1 MAGARITLTLDDA
14 ALVRQLGDL
23 IGALTNPEP
32 ALRSIGEELQRT
44 TQERFDQGQKQAPDG
59 TPWARNSPVTIAR
72 KGRDNPLYQ
81 RGNLQNTIRY
91 QLRGATGVEVGTNL
105 VYGAAQQFGMV
116 KGYAGRTRRGAP
128 IPWGN
133 IPARPYLGLSAD
145 DETEVVR
152 ILRDYLERQTG

>member
-1 MAGARITLTLDDA
+1 MAGTSISITLDDA

-23 IGALTNPEP
+23 IGALTHPEP

-44 TQERFDQGQKQAPDG
+44 TQDRFDPGQKKSPDG

-91 QLRGATGVEVGTNL
+91 QLLGATGVEVGTNL
-105 VYGAAQQFGMV
+105 VYGAAHQFGMV

>member
-1 MAGARITLTLDDA
+1 MAGTSISITLDDA
-14 ALVRQLGDL
+14 ALVRQLGQL
-23 IGALTNPEP
+23 IGALTHPEP

-44 TQERFDQGQKQAPDG
+44 TQDRFDPGQKKSPDG

-72 KGRDNPLYQ
+72 KGRDNPLYE
-81 RGNLQNTIRY
+81 RGILQGSIRY
-91 QLRGATGVEVGTNL
+91 QLSGARGVEVGTNL
-105 VYGAAQQFGMV
+105 VYGAAHQFGMV

>member
-32 ALRSIGEELQRT
+32 ALRSIGEELQRA
-44 TQERFDQGQKQAPDG
+44 TQERFDPGQKRAPDG

-72 KGRDNPLYQ
+72 KGRDNPLSQGGY
-81 RGNLQNTIRY
+81 LQGTIRH
-91 QLRGATGVEVGTNL
+91 QLVGRAGVEVGTNL
-105 VYGAAQQFGMV
+105 IYGAVQQFGAQ
-116 KGYAGRTRRGAP
+116 KGAFGRTRRGAP

>member
-23 IGALTNPEP
+23 IGALTHPEP

-105 VYGAAQQFGMV
+105 IYGAPHQFGMV

>member
-32 ALRSIGEELQRT
+32 ALRSIGEELQRA
-44 TQERFDQGQKQAPDG
+44 TQERFDPGQKRAPDG

-72 KGRDNPLYQ
+72 KGRDNPLYE

-91 QLRGATGVEVGTNL
+91 QVLGTRGVEVGTNL
-105 VYGAAQQFGMV
+105 VYGAAHQFGMV

>member
-1 MAGARITLTLDDA
+1 MAGTHITITLDDEN
-14 ALVRQLGDL
+14 LRRQLGDL
-23 IGALTNPEP
+23 IGALTNPGH

-44 TQERFDQGQKQAPDG
+44 TQDRFDPGQKKAPDG

-72 KGRDNPLYQ
+72 KGRDNPLYE
-81 RGNLQNTIRY
+81 RGILQGSIRY
-91 QLRGATGVEVGTNL
+91 QLSGARGVEVGTNL
-105 VYGAAQQFGMV
+105 VYGAAHQFGMV

>member
-1 MAGARITLTLDDA
+1 MAGTHITITLDDEN
-14 ALVRQLGDL
+14 LRRQLGDL
-23 IGALTNPEP
+23 IGALTNPGS

-44 TQERFDQGQKQAPDG
+44 TQDRFDPGQKKAPDG

-72 KGRDNPLYQ
+72 KGRDNPLYE
-81 RGNLQNTIRY
+81 RGILQGGIRY
-91 QLRGATGVEVGTNL
+91 QLSGARGVEVGTNL

-133 IPARPYLGLSAD
+133 VPARPYLGASEEDWARII
-145 DETEVVR
+145 E
-152 ILRDYLERQTG
+152 ILRDYLARQAE

>member
-1 MAGARITLTLDDA
+1 MAGTSISITLDDA
-14 ALVRQLGDL
+14 ALVRQLGQL
-23 IGALTNPEP
+23 IGALTHPEP
-32 ALRSIGEELQRT
+32 ALRAIGEELQRT
-44 TQERFDQGQKQAPDG
+44 TQDRFDPGQKKSPDG

>member
-1 MAGARITLTLDDA
+1 MAGTHITITLDDEN
-14 ALVRQLGDL
+14 LRRQLGDL
-23 IGALTNPEP
+23 IGALTHPEP

-44 TQERFDQGQKQAPDG
+44 TQDRFDPGQKKSPDG

-105 VYGAAQQFGMV
+105 VYGAAHQFGMV

>member
-1 MAGARITLTLDDA
+1 MAGTSISITLDDA

-44 TQERFDQGQKQAPDG
+44 TQERFDPGQKRAPDG

-81 RGNLQNTIRY
+81 RGNLQGSIRY
-91 QLRGATGVEVGTNL
+91 QLMGQNGLAVGTNRI
-105 VYGAAQQFGMV
+105 YAAVQQFGQP
-116 KGYAGRTRRGAP
+116 KGASGRNRRGAP

-133 IPARPYLGLSAD
+133 IPARPFLGLSDQDAD
-145 DETEVVR
+145 DAVR

>member
-1 MAGARITLTLDDA
+1 MAGTSISITLDDA
-14 ALVRQLGDL
+14 ALVRQLGQL
-23 IGALTNPEP
+23 IGALTHPEP

-44 TQERFDQGQKQAPDG
+44 TQDRFDPGQKKSPDG

-133 IPARPYLGLSAD
+133 VPARPYLGLSAD

>member
-1 MAGARITLTLDDA
+1 MAGTHITITLDDA
-14 ALVRQLGDL
+14 ALVRQLGQL
-23 IGALTNPEP
+23 IGALTHPEP

-81 RGNLQNTIRY
+81 RGHLQGSIRY
-91 QLRGATGVEVGTNL
+91 QLLGQNALAVGTNRI
-105 VYGAAQQFGMV
+105 YAAVQQFGQP
-116 KGYAGRTRRGAP
+116 KGASGRTRRGAP

>member
-1 MAGARITLTLDDA
+1 MAGTSISITLDDA

-32 ALRSIGEELQRT
+32 ALRSIGEKLQRT
-44 TQERFDQGQKQAPDG
+44 TQERFDPGQKRAPDG
-59 TPWARNSPVTIAR
+59 TPWAGNSPVTIAR
-72 KGRDNPLYQ
+72 KGRDNPLYE
-81 RGNLQNTIRY
+81 RGNLQNTVDY
-91 QLRGATGVEVGTNL
+91 QVLGTRGVEVGTNL

>member
-1 MAGARITLTLDDA
+1 MAGTSISITLDDA
-14 ALVRQLGDL
+14 ALVRQLGQL
-23 IGALTNPEP
+23 IGALTHPEP

>member
-1 MAGARITLTLDDA
+1 MAGTSLSITLDDA
-14 ALVRQLGDL
+14 ALVRQLGQL
-23 IGALTNPEP
+23 IGALTHPEP

-59 TPWARNSPVTIAR
+59 TPWARNRPVTIAL

-105 VYGAAQQFGMV
+105 IYGAAHQFGMP

-133 IPARPYLGLSAD
+133 VPARPYLGLSAD

>member
-1 MAGARITLTLDDA
+1 MAGTSLSITLDDA
-14 ALVRQLGDL
+14 ALVRQLGQL
-23 IGALTNPEP
+23 IGALTHPEP

-59 TPWARNSPVTIAR
+59 TPWARNRPVTIAL

-105 VYGAAQQFGMV
+105 IYGAAHQFGMP

-133 IPARPYLGLSAD
+133 VPARPYLGLSAD
-145 DETEVVR
+145 DLTAL
-152 ILRDYLERQTG
+152 IHERAEGSRS